1 MLWTKI
7 SPSPQN
13 LNITCLN
20 CQFLTKSRE
29 KIQVSNKILHPVNA
43 CHLVTCLL
51 VVGITGNPDL
61 GSRLYP
67 TNMVGLPTNSVWSHQ
82 SGAFFL
88 SGFIFLLRNIRP
100 VSVSF
105 DDCTVLCLPIGPN
118 IRYANVSC
126 SLCFIFYLCFLVS
139 NMFGFAR
146 SFDLVVRKFMRRHQG
161 SATLFGD
168 PA

>member
-1 MLWTKI
+1 MHVGDLPIRGWDHGE
-7 SPSPQN
+7 SRPR
-13 LNITCLN
+13 
-20 CQFLTKSRE
+20 LTSLSHQHGGFTHQLRVE
-29 KIQVSNKILHPVNA
+29 A
-43 CHLVTCLL
+43 
-51 VVGITGNPDL
+51 
-61 GSRLYP
+61 
-67 TNMVGLPTNSVWSHQ
+67 SVWCF
-82 SGAFFL
+82 FFL

-146 SFDLVVRKFMRRHQG
+146 SFDLVVCKFMRRHHPGVLQPCLRYQRG
-161 SATLFGD
+161 GRWSLFNAIISCKRSGCHHCKLLHG
-168 PA
+168 